1 MALLQKKKIALA
13 DIIQYGINIMKK
25 NLKGADGN
33 DRIVGNWWSENIYGE
48 GGDDQ
53 LYGNNGNDTIYGQEG
68 NDYLN
73 GGADNDKT
81 IWRKWL

>member
-1 MALLQKKKIALA
+1 MAFLQKEKEVALV
-13 DIIQYGINIMKK
+13 DIIQYGINIMK
-25 NLKGADGN
+25 NLKGTDGN

-73 GGADNDKT
+73 GGADNDKL